1 MKSFFYA
8 FVRRLKRYANNSYI
22 LLFCNGFLLAL
33 LALVYL
39 QVNYEEQL
47 FKSLAA
53 HVTENN
59 DKKILTQDSLVIRS
73 LHVTH
78 ELEKSR
84 SILFGKR
91 PIHNLNA
98 QYVQP
103 LTYDLMTG
111 QQACGGFSYVLGRL
125 LQEMNMDIRF
135 AQMKVNGMYGGHI
148 LVETKMNHGWV
159 VLDPMF
165 DLYFT
170 RPDGRMASFADVQA
184 DWNYYSRQ
192 VPPGYKPEYNYAAVR
207 YTNWDKIPVVMPAV
221 KNMLYWSVGKEA
233 TEGYSIRNLFLRKFD
248 VLFYS
253 LLLLYMILFTVTARR
268 YYISRKMLFNKMD
281 PEMLFPKTSAAKVK
295 QVACNPVSYP
305 INL

>member
-8 FVRRLKRYANNSYI
+8 VVRRLKRYANNRYI
-22 LLFCNGFLLAL
+22 LLFCNGFMIAL

-39 QVNYEEQL
+39 QANYEEQL

-53 HVTENN
+53 HISEVGNQQTLSE
-59 DKKILTQDSLVIRS
+59 DSIVIRS

-91 PIHNLNA
+91 PITNLNA

-103 LTYDLMTG
+103 LTFDLMTG
-111 QQACGGFSYVLGRL
+111 QHACGGFSYVLGRL
-125 LQEMNMDIRF
+125 LQEFDMNIRF
-135 AQMKVNGMYGGHI
+135 AQMKVNGMFGGHI
-148 LVETKMNHGWV
+148 LIETKMSYGWV

-165 DLYFT
+165 NLYFT
-170 RPDGRMASFADVQA
+170 RPDGKMASFADVQA
-184 DWNYYSRQ
+184 DWLYYSRQ
-192 VPPGYKPEYNYAAVR
+192 VPAGYKPEYNYSAVR
-207 YTNWDKIPVVMPAV
+207 YTNWDKIPVVMPAI
-221 KNMLYWSVGKEA
+221 KNMLYWSAGKEA

-253 LLLLYMILFTVTARR
+253 LFVLYMILFTVTARK
-268 YYISRKMLFNKMD
+268 YYISRKKILNKME
-281 PEMLFPKTSAAKVK
+281 PEMLFPKISAERVK
-295 QVACNPVSYP
+295 QVPCNPVTYP